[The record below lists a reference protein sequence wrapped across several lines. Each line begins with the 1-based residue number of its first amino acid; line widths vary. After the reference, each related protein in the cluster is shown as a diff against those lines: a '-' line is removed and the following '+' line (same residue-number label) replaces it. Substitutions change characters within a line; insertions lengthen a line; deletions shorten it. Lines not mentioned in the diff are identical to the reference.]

1 MNLVSAFIRLEDI
14 GTKELMAELV
24 RRDVAETDNEGQY
37 VIYTGMHEEK
47 ESA

>member
-14 GTKELMAELV
+14 GTKELIAELV
-24 RRDVAETDNEGQY
+24 RRGAAETDNEGQY
-37 VIYTGMHEEK
+37 LIYTGMYEK